1 MSREAHP
8 KLWVGFAN
16 VESTAA
22 ARPRFF
28 DILLRCH
35 IDTSEYEA
43 KITSVT
49 SNQPASK
56 VQTMSNKA
64 QRWSCKCCSEATE
77 HKTEPTDPP
86 LELLTHYGV
95 KRTRYCLECGSKN
108 YMAEV
113 SFEDWTKLL
122 EEQKRSSERFS
133 ENIQLRDQTRQ
144 LQALIEE
151 LRPENERLTA
161 FAREVGRL
169 QAELLLPPGMRDS
182 TE

>member
-1 MSREAHP
+1 
-8 KLWVGFAN
+8 
-16 VESTAA
+16 
-22 ARPRFF
+22 
-28 DILLRCH
+28 
-35 IDTSEYEA
+35 
-43 KITSVT
+43 
-49 SNQPASK
+49 
-56 VQTMSNKA
+56 
-64 QRWSCKCCSEATE
+64 
-77 HKTEPTDPP
+77 
-86 LELLTHYGV
+86 
-95 KRTRYCLECGSKN
+95 
-108 YMAEV
+108 MAEV